1 MLLLTVMVRRRQKK
15 KSGHVSLLQ
24 VGRVGGPLVVVV
36 GEVYGGSEGLQLGWI
51 STSPACTKTTR
62 SHPES
67 GPVLFLSCGQGS
79 GRSLSQWCI
88 ETAASECTVTVT
100 SGGHAVKINVGHS
113 QKGHEAEPRLF
124 PSQRMLEEVV
134 THHVC
139 LFVSEARCIHTGEM
153 SQQLNRLLLYYEST
167 TCSYDVYWR

>member
-1 MLLLTVMVRRRQKK
+1 M
-15 KSGHVSLLQ
+15 
-24 VGRVGGPLVVVV
+24 V

-51 STSPACTKTTR
+51 STSPACTKTTS

-67 GPVLFLSCGQGS
+67 GPVLFLPCGQGS

-100 SGGHAVKINVGHS
+100 SGGHAVKINVGHL

-134 THHVC
+134 THPTTFVC
-139 LFVSEARCIHTGEM
+139 LFVCFRGTLHSH
-153 SQQLNRLLLYYEST
+153 
-167 TCSYDVYWR
+167 